1 MTSGERGPE
10 VKILRL
16 RNILTSDSQEEP
28 AGATGGKRPVPRTDC
43 FHLNMTMCYAGKVRT
58 RVSSKHFMNDLKK
71 VEP

>member
-28 AGATGGKRPVPRTDC
+28 AGATGENVQSHELIVFT
-43 FHLNMTMCYAGKVRT
+43 
-58 RVSSKHFMNDLKK
+58 
-71 VEP
+71 